1 MLRQTY
7 TPAMWSV
14 EQRSADWF
22 YGNTNPERPREF
34 RGPCISLVSVTLMGG
49 RDMLREVL
57 RRQESMTPQVPHAA
71 E

>member
-7 TPAMWSV
+7 APTKWSV

-22 YGNTNPERPREF
+22 YGHTNPERPREF
-34 RGPCISLVSVTLMGG
+34 RGPCISLVSVTLMGA
-49 RDMLREVL
+49 RAMLREAL
-57 RRQESMTPQVPHAA
+57 RRQESMTPQVPRVA